1 MPINIEMYTAWT
13 FQESGAV
20 PNDGGTAERRIMQIG
35 ASVSGIAYAPY
46 RSNARTN
53 DFGAVFGVSKEE
65 MAQQQMSGFS
75 DAVTRAEGEA
85 KGEFLGITMVPEP
98 GQSTVYGMRA
108 MLPEDS
114 TPDKPVVQII
124 SNLGGKREVYN
135 VDVSKVDPRHAS
147 QLEMF
152 ALLSYSDKM
161 GISDGGTFGSF
172 HQAKVYASNA
182 QENGY
187 IEDLSGHK
195 AFFSYKFDWEKAI
208 GTMMGEYFT
217 AQVYNQYENCKKL
230 LAVFDVFS
238 RGREQTEENTD
249 YMDFI
254 RQRKDEIL
262 EKVKKGETEPA
273 VQTGAQA
280 FTEKEWDRLL
290 EQFDSAEDALRELMR
305 EEHARRWK
313 EQINKAEIMNDI
325 GKEEENMLVSE
336 STTCTLPA
344 ADSGKEDV
352 RYITWYTQEGIF
364 CRKAGQK
371 EGYEWSIA
379 FENQEQYDKVIEY
392 LKEHE
397 KEDDLKFTADEN
409 FWREFLK

>member
-1 MPINIEMYTAWT
+1 MYTTWT

-20 PNDGGTAERRIMQIG
+20 PNDRGTAERRIMQIG
-35 ASVSGIAYAPY
+35 ASVSDRSYVPY

-53 DFGAVFGVSKEE
+53 QFGAMFGVSKEE
-65 MAQQQMSGFS
+65 MAQQQMFGVS
-75 DAVTRAEGEA
+75 DAVTRAESEA

-98 GQSTVYGMRA
+98 GQSVVYGMRA
-108 MLPEDS
+108 ILPEDS

-135 VDVSKVDPRHAS
+135 VDVSKVDPQNAS

-161 GISDGGTFGSF
+161 GISDGGAFGSF

-187 IEDLSGHK
+187 VEDLSGHK
-195 AFFSYKFDWEKAI
+195 AFLSYKFDWEKAI

-217 AQVYNQYENCKKL
+217 AQAYNQYENCKKL
-230 LAVFDVFS
+230 LAVFDTFS
-238 RGREQTEENTD
+238 GSREQTEENAD
-249 YMDFI
+249 YLEFI
-254 RQRKDEIL
+254 RQRKDEIF
-262 EKVKKGETEPA
+262 EKVKKGETEPKI
-273 VQTGAQA
+273 QTGAQS
-280 FTEKEWDRLL
+280 FSEKEWDRLL
-290 EQFDSAEDALRELMR
+290 EQFDSAEEALKELMR
-305 EEHARRWK
+305 QEHARRWK
-313 EQINKAEIMNDI
+313 EQINKTEIMNDI
-325 GKEEENMLVSE
+325 SNEEESMLVSE
-336 STTCTLPA
+336 STTCTLPS
-344 ADSGKEDV
+344 ADSGKEEI

-379 FENQEQYDKVIEY
+379 FENSKQYDEVIEY
-392 LKEHE
+392 LKQHE
-397 KEDDLKFTADEN
+397 KDEDLRFTADEY